1 MDDVDKII
9 EQWNRERPDLDVEP
23 MALIGRL
30 MRIANHLG
38 KGMGETFSK
47 YDLNLASF
55 DVLATL
61 RRSGAPYALS
71 PTDLMTTMMITSGTM
86 TNRIDQLVKRG
97 LVERI
102 ANEND
107 GRGFLIKLTDKGF
120 TLIDEVVGAHVKT
133 QKTLVSGFAK
143 TDRKT
148 MNQFMK
154 TYLED
159 IEKNQ

>member
-1 MDDVDKII
+1 MDGVDKII
-9 EQWNRERPDLDVEP
+9 AQWNRERPELDVEP

-30 MRIANHLG
+30 MRIASHIS
-38 KGMGETFSK
+38 KGMGETLLE
-47 YDLNLASF
+47 YDLNGASF

-61 RRSGAPYALS
+61 RRSGAPFALS

-86 TNRIDQLVKRG
+86 TNRIDQLVKRNF
-97 LVERI
+97 VERI
-102 ANEND
+102 ANEHD
-107 GRGFLIKLTDKGF
+107 GRGFLITLTGEGF

-133 QKTLVSGFAK
+133 QEKLVSGFSKADQK
-143 TDRKT
+143 A
-148 MNQFMK
+148 MNQLMK